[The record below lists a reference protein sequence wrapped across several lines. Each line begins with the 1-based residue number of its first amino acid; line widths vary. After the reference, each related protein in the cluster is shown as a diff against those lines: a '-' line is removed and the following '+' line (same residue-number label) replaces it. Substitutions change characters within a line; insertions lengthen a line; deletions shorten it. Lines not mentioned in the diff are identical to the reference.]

1 MSHRLKPLLFGLLMS
16 LLVLAAV
23 EVGLRLFVSDAP
35 ESLTSLTF
43 QRLGTIASP
52 SSSEGTVYLVDPTSL
67 RSRNPQGCG
76 SSSSAVARRRATT

>member
-35 ESLTSLTF
+35 ESLTSPLTF
-43 QRLGTIASP
+43 QRHQAPIASP
-52 SSSEGTVYLVDPTSL
+52 SRQTLT
-67 RSRNPQGCG
+67 
-76 SSSSAVARRRATT
+76 